1 MTRTFTSGIAHSKR
15 EAQTQAAV
23 GAVEWYQAQR
33 EARIA
38 VTKDNLLSGRGPMA
52 GPTAAPM
59 TAGSSGPMPQREEGG
74 RSKIAAPS
82 PAAPVWTPA
91 RTVSTA
97 TAAGAGTP
105 GGGAT
110 AAGAGTPGGGATAA
124 GAGTPGGGATTGSDA
139 VAVGASSTAVPAGA
153 TSVPLHPASGH
164 APVSDVGPTVA
175 GAVPALL
182 LQNGVG
188 STLWYLLHAQL
199 GCV

>member
-1 MTRTFTSGIAHSKR
+1 VTRTFTSGIAHSKR

-38 VTKDNLLSGRGPMA
+38 VAKDNLLSGRGPMA

-59 TAGSSGPMPQREEGG
+59 AAGSSGPMPQREEGG
-74 RSKIAAPS
+74 RSETAAPS

-110 AAGAGTPGGGATAA
+110 
-124 GAGTPGGGATTGSDA
+124 TGSHG
-139 VAVGASSTAVPAGA
+139 VAVGASSTAVCAGA

-164 APVSDVGPTVA
+164 APVSDVGPTVGGVA